1 MTASRLLDDIQKQ
14 ADVTAYLLELLD
26 DEDVISEVL
35 EESNAPLSW
44 RHEQRLIIWMYR
56 DLLKQRLREGK

>member
-26 DEDVISEVL
+26 DEELISQIVTE
-35 EESNAPLSW
+35 
-44 RHEQRLIIWMYR
+44 HELADYRWVARAAVEAYR

>member
-1 MTASRLLDDIQKQ
+1 MAVTASGLLDDIQKQ

-26 DEDVISEVL
+26 DREIRAVAWQRGNVRDCVIDGID
-35 EESNAPLSW
+35 
-44 RHEQRLIIWMYR
+44 RYR

>member
-26 DEDVISEVL
+26 DEALIEDSAHYGAST
-35 EESNAPLSW
+35 ESPIL
-44 RHEQRLIIWMYR
+44 QRWKAIDTYR
-56 DLLKQRLREGK
+56 DLLKQRLREAK

>member
-26 DEDVISEVL
+26 DEELVNQVAMECTFGGGSRERAVM
-35 EESNAPLSW
+35 A
-44 RHEQRLIIWMYR
+44 RYGA
-56 DLLKQRLREGK
+56 LLKQRLREGK